1 MNVATKVVGAMVLI
15 VILISALYGIS
26 TQIINNAGEK
36 GEDAGNQKT
45 ELLGC
50 ISRNSHRDNPRHW
63 CKKNMDYSPGGG
75 EVASI

>member
-26 TQIINNAGEK
+26 MQIINDSGEK
-36 GEDAGNQKT
+36 GVDAGNNRT

-50 ISRNSHRDNPRHW
+50 ISRNSHRDNPREW
-63 CKKNMDYSPGGG
+63 CKQNMAFSPEGDN
-75 EVASI
+75 VASA